1 MRTPE
6 KIRRKDGTVWQLRV
20 PDAHGRMR
28 YHYFATRK
36 EADAAASQ
44 FDVAR
49 RSGAATVEDRRFDE
63 LVQEFRAA
71 HLAHG
76 LRASSVRD
84 YEQSLARC
92 VEHFGKRALRGIT
105 TRDIEQFRNE
115 LLKQIRTKRSAAL
128 RALVQRNRDRVAALD
143 AQAIR
148 TPRRAR
154 RVARLRGVA
163 ESLEVRADDLDARS
177 ASGGIRT
184 VNKALSVLRMLF
196 NFAESRRYTSHNPA
210 RFVRK
215 LPRTQSADAPLD
227 QSVLTPAELERLI
240 QHTPPDWRA
249 AVMVLGYGGLR
260 LGELG

>member
-1 MRTPE
+1 MRAPE

-92 VEHFGKRALRGIT
+92 VEHFGKRPLRGIT
-105 TRDIEQFRNE
+105 TRDIEQ
-115 LLKQIRTKRSAAL
+115 
-128 RALVQRNRDRVAALD
+128 
-143 AQAIR
+143 
-148 TPRRAR
+148 P
-154 RVARLRGVA
+154 GVT
-163 ESLEVRADDLDARS
+163 D
-177 ASGGIRT
+177 
-184 VNKALSVLRMLF
+184 
-196 NFAESRRYTSHNPA
+196 
-210 RFVRK
+210 
-215 LPRTQSADAPLD
+215 
-227 QSVLTPAELERLI
+227 
-240 QHTPPDWRA
+240 
-249 AVMVLGYGGLR
+249 
-260 LGELG
+260 